1 VRPGLQRVRPGLQG
15 LRRRLRM
22 LGRLRL
28 RLLFVVGRLSLL
40 LDPGTLLLHGQT
52 QAVVARFDPPGGLLL
67 YV

>member
-1 VRPGLQRVRPGLQG
+1 
-15 LRRRLRM
+15 M

-40 LDPGTLLLHGQT
+40 LDPSALRLRGQT
-52 QAVVARFDPPGGLLL
+52 QAVVAGFDPPGGLLFVVQ